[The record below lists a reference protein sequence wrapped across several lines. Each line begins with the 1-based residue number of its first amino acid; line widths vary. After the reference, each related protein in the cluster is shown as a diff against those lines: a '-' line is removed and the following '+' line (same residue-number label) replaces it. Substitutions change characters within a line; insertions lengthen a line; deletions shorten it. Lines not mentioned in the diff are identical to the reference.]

1 MLSDDDLF
9 GFVAAPPAPR
19 TTARIT
25 CRVCEKPAEVA
36 LDAAGLLC
44 AHCRAD
50 LDATQRHIDAVL
62 SAALFRIQE
71 VIEAFEVWLALQDF
85 ESQNRYA
92 VLNLSRQSAY
102 GPSPRVQRGIEQ
114 ARLRGDGLSAILER
128 EAERDRHLDAVSADI
143 ARIREWYD
151 RAEMELEAARDAAK

>member
-62 SAALFRIQE
+62 SAAMFRIQE
-71 VIEAFEVWLALQDF
+71 VIEAFEVWVALQDF

-92 VLNLSRQSAY
+92 VLNLSRQQR
-102 GPSPRVQRGIEQ
+102 GDTPRVQHGIEQ
-114 ARLRGDGLSAILER
+114 ARRRGDGLSAILER

-143 ARIREWYD
+143 ARIRDWYD
-151 RAEMELEAARDAAK
+151 RATMELEAARDDA